1 MSFFNRK
8 GKSAEQKAQWAKTRL
23 MLRGAVLVYL
33 VFFII
38 VPLMNPETEDI
49 DAMNPVT
56 RYVIVAFFIIACGGL
71 LAVTVKDYFQGKK
84 SGLFDPETYEDDE
97 IAKIE
102 NELTQEEP
110 QDSDDD
116 DEYDEDEY
124 DEDYGED
131 EYDDDEDK

>member
-84 SGLFDPETYEDDE
+84 SGLFTPEAYEDD
-97 IAKIE
+97 KIDETDPEDQPGEDPE
-102 NELTQEEP
+102 NDDEDYEY
-110 QDSDDD
+110 DDDD
-116 DEYDEDEY
+116 DETEDDAETDY
-124 DEDYGED
+124 NED
-131 EYDDDEDK
+131 

>member
-1 MSFFNRK
+1 MSFFGKK
-8 GKSAEQKAQWAKTRL
+8 GKTAEQKAQWAKTRL

-56 RYVIVAFFIIACGGL
+56 RYVIVACFIIACGGL

-84 SGLFDPETYEDDE
+84 SGLFTPEAYEDDE
-97 IAKIE
+97 IANIE
-102 NELTQEEP
+102 NEATQEEP
-110 QDSDDD
+110 EDSDENEY
-116 DEYDEDEY
+116 DEYDEDYDEDEY
-124 DEDYGED
+124 DED
-131 EYDDDEDK
+131 K